1 MKTVPLVATALVLS
15 ASTAHAA
22 APVTAELL
30 GIQDVRIG
38 LSGAQ
43 FTLRTSL
50 TRTRGLPIVVK
61 GVSYRLL
68 VNGEVV
74 GMGEQDDN
82 VRLRRNKP
90 AELLIPSTFSPRGGI
105 AAMAVMAGDPEI
117 EITYVGEATGRWLFF
132 SRTETFTDTISTEEL
147 FSAFMPR

>member
-1 MKTVPLVATALVLS
+1 MKIAPIVATVVALYS
-15 ASTAHAA
+15 STALAA
-22 APVTAELL
+22 PPVTAELI
-30 GIQDVRIG
+30 GIQDVSIG

-50 TRTRGLPIVVK
+50 TRTRGMPIVVK

-74 GMGEQDDN
+74 GMGEQDEN
-82 VRLRRNKP
+82 IRLRRNRP

-105 AAMAVMAGDPEI
+105 AAMAVMAGDPEL

>member
-1 MKTVPLVATALVLS
+1 MKTVPIVATALVLS
-15 ASTAHAA
+15 SGSAHAA
-22 APVTAELL
+22 PPITAELI
-30 GIQDVRIG
+30 GIQDVRVG

-74 GMGEQDDN
+74 GMGERDDN
-82 VRLRRNKP
+82 VRLRRNRP
-90 AELLIPSTFSPRGGI
+90 AELLIPSSFSPRGGI
-105 AAMAVMAGDPEI
+105 APMAVMAGDPEL
-117 EITYVGEATGRWLFF
+117 EITYVGEATGRWLLF
-132 SRTETFTDTISTEEL
+132 SRTETFTDTISAEEL